1 MPSLDTVTWQVLA
14 LLLTVVGVAIS
25 VLLWRTRGPA
35 AGTRGLAWSLLPL
48 AAYLTGVLRLAWE
61 IADALVDWA
70 VRLVFSPTV
79 WLGIALAG
87 VSVMLFMLAAM
98 LRRRGTAAAG
108 GRRRAK
114 RSELPGARSE
124 RASAAETTDLDDI
137 EAILKKHGIS

>member
-1 MPSLDTVTWQVLA
+1 MPSLDSVTWQVLA
-14 LLLTVVGVAIS
+14 LLLTVVGLAIS

-98 LRRRGTAAAG
+98 LRRRGAASAG
-108 GRRRAK
+108 GRRPK
-114 RSELPGARSE
+114 RSELPEARSDG
-124 RASAAETTDLDDI
+124 ASAAETTDLDDI

>member
-1 MPSLDTVTWQVLA
+1 MPSIDSVTWQVLA
-14 LLLTVVGVAIS
+14 LLLTVVGLAIS

-48 AAYLTGVLRLAWE
+48 AAYLTGVLRLVWE

-70 VRLVFSPTV
+70 VRLVFSPMV

-98 LRRRGTAAAG
+98 LRRRGAATAG
-108 GRRRAK
+108 GRRAK
-114 RSELPGARSE
+114 RSELSEARSE
-124 RASAAETTDLDDI
+124 PASAAETTELDDI